1 MKRVTAADSGT
12 WLWDDDVEADE
23 QQKKDETE
31 DEFGEGNAGIPM
43 DHLYFMRPLKG
54 KSGKQVMLAIQEIIL
69 ESRQEN
75 LPVVR
80 IHSDRAYELRSVALR
95 EWTLSNGILL
105 TRTEGQSP
113 QSNGT
118 AERAVRYLKGQARKL
133 LRTSGLST
141 SHWAPAMITAAHHQR
156 EQRLRPEVYQP
167 PCPFGT
173 RVTIKKK
180 GREATSTFFQG
191 GPRECTWD
199 LYGMFGMDLLCWR
212 TNPRE
217 SR

>member
-75 LPVVR
+75 LQ
-80 IHSDRAYELRSVALR
+80 
-95 EWTLSNGILL
+95 W
-105 TRTEGQSP
+105 
-113 QSNGT
+113 
-118 AERAVRYLKGQARKL
+118 
-133 LRTSGLST
+133 
-141 SHWAPAMITAAHHQR
+141 
-156 EQRLRPEVYQP
+156 
-167 PCPFGT
+167 
-173 RVTIKKK
+173 
-180 GREATSTFFQG
+180 
-191 GPRECTWD
+191 
-199 LYGMFGMDLLCWR
+199 
-212 TNPRE
+212 
-217 SR
+217 